1 MEIIEFNSKNKKVR
15 KSPSTIFVEISDKTI
30 DFTEL
35 H

>member
-1 MEIIEFNSKNKKVR
+1 MEIIEFNSKKKVR
-15 KSPSTIFVEISDKTI
+15 KSPSTIFVEISDETI